1 MAEILSWLITL
12 VVVAVLA
19 AFVVYLLG
27 LRRLPLG
34 ERPRTAVYDRFGRQ
48 IGVAE
53 NPDYHVSP
61 GTGEEEEHRHG

>member
-1 MAEILSWLITL
+1 MADIVSWLITG

-27 LRRLPLG
+27 IRHLPLG
-34 ERPRTAVYDRFGRQ
+34 QRPRTAVYDRLGRM

-61 GTGEEEEHRHG
+61 GTGEAEKRRRE